1 MKKLCALLLVCVS
14 LTLAKAE
21 VSGKAQSGAKATF
34 YSDKVVSLYFDKGDT
49 KQVGRL
55 LPTNAFEVLK
65 TEGDKMLLRISGYVN
80 PQAPSVL
87 YFNDSQRIMVAAFG
101 KNNPPKLLNVIK
113 GENGKWDKASI
124 EVWADKTDFATDDK
138 EMLARAKA
146 TYMENCGICHTA
158 HKESEF
164 TANQWPATFKGMVI
178 RTGIDKEM
186 QWLIIE
192 YLQKNS
198 KDFKKGGK

>member
-34 YSDKVVSLYFDKGDT
+34 YSDKVVSLYFEKDDT

-113 GENGKWDKASI
+113 GKNGKWDKASI
-124 EVWADKTDFATDDK
+124 EVWADKAEFAKSNAD
-138 EMLARAKA
+138 MLARAK
-146 TYMENCGICHTA
+146 TIYMENCGVCHTA
-158 HKESEF
+158 HQENEF
-164 TANQWPATFKGMVI
+164 TANQWPATFNGMVL
-178 RTGIDKEM
+178 RTGID
-186 QWLIIE
+186 QDDRWLIIE
-192 YLQKNS
+192 YLQKNA
-198 KDFKKGGK
+198 KDFQKGGK

>member
-34 YSDKVVSLYFDKGDT
+34 YSDKVVSLYFEKDDT

-65 TEGDKMLLRISGYVN
+65 TEGDKMLLRISGFVN
-80 PQAPSVL
+80 PAAPSVL

-113 GENGKWDKASI
+113 GKNGKWDKASI
-124 EVWADKTDFATDDK
+124 EVWADKAEFAKSNAD
-138 EMLARAKA
+138 MLARAK
-146 TYMENCGICHTA
+146 TIYMENCGVCHTA
-158 HKESEF
+158 HQENEF
-164 TANQWPATFKGMVI
+164 TANQWPATFNGMVL
-178 RTGIDKEM
+178 RTGID
-186 QWLIIE
+186 QDDRWLIIE
-192 YLQKNS
+192 YLQKNA
-198 KDFKKGGK
+198 KDFQKGGK